1 VVDGRVRHLG
11 RTVEKDGQWGALE
24 SVQSLRHVWKC
35 RRPEVSPHDSVEFLS
50 ARLDLPL
57 RDSRTQRGF
66 GEIPEV
72 LVALHERSQRGKF
85 ELLLPPQRRRRLQI
99 SGEIGCSND
108 DRVHIEQCA
117 IRVKD
122 KGPGLRL

>member
-99 SGEIGCSND
+99 SEEIGCSND
-108 DRVHIEQCA
+108 DKCTSNNVPYA
-117 IRVKD
+117 SKT
-122 KGPGLRL
+122 KAPGLRL